1 MARYLSIK
9 FETADGATFGISIP
23 YAKEL
28 LTEAEVR
35 TQTTA
40 MISASPWVTA
50 PTRLRSASLRETNVT
65 DLVEG

>member
-1 MARYLSIK
+1 MARYLSLK
-9 FETADGATFGISIP
+9 FATSDGGTFGISIP
-23 YAKEL
+23 YAKES

-40 MISASPWVTA
+40 MIAASPWVTA
-50 PTRLRSASLRETNVT
+50 PSELRSASLREVTVT